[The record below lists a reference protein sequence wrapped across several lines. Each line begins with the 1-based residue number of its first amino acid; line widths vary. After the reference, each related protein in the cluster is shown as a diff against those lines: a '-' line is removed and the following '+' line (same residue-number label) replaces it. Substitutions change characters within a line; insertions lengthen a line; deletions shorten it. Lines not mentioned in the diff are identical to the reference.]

1 MEWLL
6 AVLAVLAA
14 LFGALVVLVLVVV
27 RAAKRAVTPMV
38 QRAGLAVAAQAPGAG
53 GAVARLRRDLDEAV
67 RRGRRALAVA
77 DSLGT
82 PVGDVP
88 SLLDRIETAAADT
101 SGELRAISAVTD
113 PTRRAAL
120 LAGAQRRVAELVS
133 AADDLA
139 EAVAHAA
146 AEARSD
152 VGELRSACVAE
163 VEALR
168 EGARVR
174 AGLRVDH
181 GLSGGAVT

>member
-6 AVLAVLAA
+6 AVLAVLAV
-14 LFGALVVLVLVVV
+14 LFGAIAVLTVLAV

-38 QRAGLAVAAQAPGAG
+38 QRAGLSVAAQAPGAG
-53 GAVARLRRDLDEAV
+53 GAVARLRRDLDDAV

-77 DSLGT
+77 RALGS

-113 PTRRAAL
+113 PSRRAAL
-120 LAGAQRRVAELVS
+120 LTNAKRRVSELVG

-146 AEARSD
+146 AGARSD
-152 VGELRSACVAE
+152 IGELRSACFAE
-163 VEALR
+163 AEALR

-174 AGLRVDH
+174 ESWGRLAG
-181 GLSGGAVT
+181 